1 MVGLQATNMVNI
13 GELFFIFLKFKRTK
27 CASTNEFLGASN
39 DFEMFNCLTVE
50 PTKVGFKRKTWGD
63 DWV

>member
-1 MVGLQATNMVNI
+1 MVGLQATNMVKI
-13 GELFFIFLKFKRTK
+13 CELFFFKFKRTK

-50 PTKVGFKRKTWGD
+50 PTKDGFKRKTWGD